1 MDHFFVLNH
10 LVENNQVDNQLNE
23 IDPKVNDENELVLEL
38 YEHELVKLNHFVE
51 LNFPNP
57 NKFKNY

>member
-1 MDHFFVLNH
+1 VDHFFVLNH